1 MDRTSR
7 AYRAVWPLCN
17 DCCVEQRVQFKN
29 VIGNHELSD
38 VPRSLMLSD
47 GSLIPGHEGKS
58 NMMNAIGV
66 EVTESE
72 ITGETFV
79 EIKMMIID
87 AMVIVQ
93 SLDKRSDELK
103 TCSDISK
110 AFIYKCE
117 QLASGCR
124 YIRIAF
130 DTYRDSSLK
139 ETTRIRRK
147 SHNSS
152 VQFLVDDNA
161 ELRGSLKKCLSNEG
175 TKRNLVKY
183 LSQNADYHFSRSEF
197 MY

>member
-1 MDRTSR
+1 MMD
-7 AYRAVWPLCN
+7 
-17 DCCVEQRVQFKN
+17 
-29 VIGNHELSD
+29 
-38 VPRSLMLSD
+38 
-47 GSLIPGHEGKS
+47 
-58 NMMNAIGV
+58 AIGV
-66 EVTESE
+66 EVTERE

-79 EIKMMIID
+79 EIKTMIIY
-87 AMVIVQ
+87 AMVIGQ

-103 TCSDISK
+103 TCSDISN

-139 ETTRIRRK
+139 EATLIRRK

-152 VQFLVDDNA
+152 VQFLVDDNT
-161 ELRGSLKKCLSNEG
+161 ELRGSLKKFLSNEG

-183 LSQNADYHFSRSEF
+183 LSQKAECHFSRSEF
-197 MY
+197 MYSISAEGRTIGHIPST